1 MIKTS
6 NDFKTV
12 SQCVEGCFC
21 FNIISMMLDVYA
33 ALCKIYWSV
42 CLIYF
47 ECVMSYGK
55 KLVKLL
61 QFCIKSALQDENMG
75 HHLKVLSENKKV

>member
-1 MIKTS
+1 MIKKPKEYKVCH
-6 NDFKTV
+6 NMLRVAFV
-12 SQCVEGCFC
+12 S
-21 FNIISMMLDVYA
+21 DVYT